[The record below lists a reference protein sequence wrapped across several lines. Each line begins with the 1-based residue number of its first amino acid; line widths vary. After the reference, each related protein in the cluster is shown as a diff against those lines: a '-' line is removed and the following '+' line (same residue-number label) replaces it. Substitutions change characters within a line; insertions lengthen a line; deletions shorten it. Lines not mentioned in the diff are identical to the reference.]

1 MRVPSAVLAYVTR
14 ARALPE
20 RYVGL
25 YWQRGKYKRGGGA
38 MELGLAG
45 GGTAVLVY

>member
-1 MRVPSAVLAYVTR
+1 M
-14 ARALPE
+14 
-20 RYVGL
+20 

-45 GGTAVLVY
+45 GGTAVLVYKPLVC